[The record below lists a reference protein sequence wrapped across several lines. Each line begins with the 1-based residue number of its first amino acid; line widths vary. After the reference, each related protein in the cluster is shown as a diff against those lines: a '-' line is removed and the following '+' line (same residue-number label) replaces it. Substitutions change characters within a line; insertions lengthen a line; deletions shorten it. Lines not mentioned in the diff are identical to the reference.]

1 MSSGGGQVRRRVIA
15 VATALAPILIVAGT
29 PPSAR
34 AVTSEQAV
42 AFLNQQRAANGIPGD
57 LANDTAWA
65 DGCAKHNL
73 YSSKTGDWGHSE
85 DSNSPY
91 YTPEGATAAGSA
103 VIATGGGYTSSGK
116 NPWEW
121 APIHLYA
128 MLAPTNA
135 RAGYDAGHGY
145 VCMRVYGEERPA
157 PAAPQLFSYPGPGTT
172 GIYPAET
179 AYEWPYTPQQLV
191 GIPEGQATGTNI
203 LLFSAGTRGLEA
215 ESFSLRGPDGAVPAR
230 MVDETTENE
239 IGNGSWFR
247 GGGVI
252 VPERPLAEHATY
264 TVSVKWRNRGYQSAP
279 EYQPEEAVEEIPF
292 LSQEFNFT
300 TGSMPKELLPEP
312 PMRHPTLRL
321 RQAGSR
327 GGLLRLRL
335 TAAGVLRGHEA
346 RLVAYRQER
355 GCGRLFASAA
365 GSCGWRQL
373 SPPKRKS
380 FRLEGVQFLRVRE
393 PARWQKVS
401 VKVRVRGFRNGEVP
415 YASVQ
420 AKLTIK
426 R

>member
-1 MSSGGGQVRRRVIA
+1 MTSRGPLRLRVIGLVSA
-15 VATALAPILIVAGT
+15 AAALLISIGIPASAG
-29 PPSAR
+29 

-42 AFLNQQRAANGIPGD
+42 AFLNQQRAANGLPGD
-57 LANDTAWA
+57 LINDPAWA

-73 YSSKTGDWGHSE
+73 YSGKTGDWGHSE
-85 DSNSPY
+85 DPSSPY
-91 YTPEGATAAGSA
+91 YSPEGAAAAGSA
-103 VIATGGGYTSSGK
+103 VIAMGQGYTSAGK

-128 MLAPTNA
+128 MLTPMDV
-135 RAGYDAGHGY
+135 RAGYDASHGY
-145 VCMRVYGEERPA
+145 ACMRVYGEERPA

-191 GIPEGQATGTNI
+191 GIREGAITGTNI
-203 LLFSAGTRGLEA
+203 LLFSAGTRRLEA
-215 ESFSLRGPDGAVPAR
+215 ESFSLRGPDGAVAAR

-239 IGNGSWFR
+239 VGNGSWFR

-252 VPERPLAEHATY
+252 VPEQPLAEHATY
-264 TVSVKWRNRGYQSAP
+264 TVSVKWRNHGFPSAP
-279 EYQPEEAVEEIPF
+279 EYPQQEEAVEEVSY
-292 LSQEFNFT
+292 LSQEFSFT

-312 PMRHPTLRL
+312 PMRRPALRL
-321 RQAGSR
+321 RKAGVR
-327 GGLLRLRL
+327 DGRLRLRL

-346 RLVAYRQER
+346 RLVVYRQER
-355 GCGRLFASAA
+355 GCGDLFASAA

-373 SPPKRKS
+373 SRPKRRSIK
-380 FRLEGVQFLRVRE
+380 LQGVQFIRVRP

-401 VKVRVRGFRNGEVP
+401 VKVRVRGFRIGEVP

-420 AKLTIK
+420 AKLTVK